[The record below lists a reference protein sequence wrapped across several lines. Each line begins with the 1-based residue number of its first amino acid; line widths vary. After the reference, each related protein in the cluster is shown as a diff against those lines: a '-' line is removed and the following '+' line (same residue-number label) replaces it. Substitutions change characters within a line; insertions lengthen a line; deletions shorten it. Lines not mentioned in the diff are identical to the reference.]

1 MIERLALVLVL
12 ALIGYGVFYLFR
24 MSQMRRMSN
33 VHQTAAPVMVERAP
47 ALQGHGTPTLLYF
60 RADSCAVC
68 PTQSRHLDQLASM
81 WDGPLT
87 IEKIDAERDPETAG
101 RYGVISLPT
110 TVLVDPQGQVRQI
123 NYGLTDARK
132 LSRQLA
138 AVVGMDD
145 RQQTANDSVRVA

>member
-1 MIERLALVLVL
+1 MIERFALVLVL
-12 ALIGYGVFYLFR
+12 ALVGYGAFCLFR
-24 MSQMRRMSN
+24 MSQMRRMSQA
-33 VHQTAAPVMVERAP
+33 HQAAAPVMAERTPAP
-47 ALQGHGTPTLLYF
+47 QGRGMPTLLYF

-68 PTQSRHLDQLASM
+68 PTQSRHLDQLESM

-87 IEKIDAERDPETAG
+87 IEKIDAERDPDTAG

-110 TVLVDPQGQVRQI
+110 TVLIDPQGQVRQI

-145 RQQTANDSVRVA
+145 KRQTADDGVRVA